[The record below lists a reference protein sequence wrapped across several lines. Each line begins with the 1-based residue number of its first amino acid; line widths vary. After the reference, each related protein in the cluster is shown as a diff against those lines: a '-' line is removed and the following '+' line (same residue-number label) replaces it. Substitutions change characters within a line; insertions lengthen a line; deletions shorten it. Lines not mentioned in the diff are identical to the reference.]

1 MSAAPG
7 FCLPTAFDDHCAAC
21 ELSRGAS
28 LPSRYRWAA
37 ANSSAPAPSV
47 SFFAGSGPIACRDG
61 SDRGP
66 ASEGFLLTL
75 ESGAMLETAAG
86 CRSSSGLGCETS
98 FACASGGKEVLGED
112 TTLGRADDPA
122 RD

>member
-1 MSAAPG
+1 M
-7 FCLPTAFDDHCAAC
+7 
-21 ELSRGAS
+21 
-28 LPSRYRWAA
+28 
-37 ANSSAPAPSV
+37 
-47 SFFAGSGPIACRDG
+47 IACRDG

-66 ASEGFLLTL
+66 ASEGFLLAL

-98 FACASGGKEVLGED
+98 FARASGEEVLGED
-112 TTLGRADDPA
+112 ITLGCAGNPA